1 MSTGESQTSNR
12 RLDHIKLPKLRMTKL
27 FRIRSASKDK
37 NESNNL
43 INNDKDHQNKK
54 LEPVYYSNDKY
65 KSNLMTKKS
74 NKKSSIRKSQANYN
88 SSDQEV
94 LEVGSCRFNSKIN
107 IPNDRESMEKQ
118 HQLNMQ
124 KLSHIANLFDP
135 KTIMKMGCKNTQNS
149 QEQNTRQHKN
159 KLMKG
164 QLRMNQFIF

>member
-54 LEPVYYSNDKY
+54 LEPVYYSTDKY

-74 NKKSSIRKSQANYN
+74 NKNSSIRTS
-88 SSDQEV
+88 
-94 LEVGSCRFNSKIN
+94 
-107 IPNDRESMEKQ
+107 
-118 HQLNMQ
+118 
-124 KLSHIANLFDP
+124 
-135 KTIMKMGCKNTQNS
+135 
-149 QEQNTRQHKN
+149 
-159 KLMKG
+159 
-164 QLRMNQFIF
+164 

>member
-1 MSTGESQTSNR
+1 
-12 RLDHIKLPKLRMTKL
+12 MTKL
-27 FRIRSASKDK
+27 FRIRSASKEK
-37 NESNNL
+37 NQSNNL

-88 SSDQEV
+88 SSDQEII
-94 LEVGSCRFNSKIN
+94 EVGSCRFNSKIN

-149 QEQNTRQHKN
+149 QEQNIK
-159 KLMKG
+159 
-164 QLRMNQFIF
+164 